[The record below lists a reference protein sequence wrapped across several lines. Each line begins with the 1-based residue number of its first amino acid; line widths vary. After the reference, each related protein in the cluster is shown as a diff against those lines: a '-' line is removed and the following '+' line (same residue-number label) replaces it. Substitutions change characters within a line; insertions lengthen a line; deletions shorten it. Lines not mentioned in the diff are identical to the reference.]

1 MDAADLLAARAL
13 LDCLV
18 GATAPEVRT
27 AYRRALQRTRPDLGT
42 EDGTLTTRLQSARD
56 LLLTQ
61 APPDRRRR
69 PRSPDAT
76 PAAYVPL
83 RRAAWGLVEEPA
95 SSVVAR
101 L

>member
-13 LDCLV
+13 LDCRA
-18 GATAPEVRT
+18 GATAPEVRQ

-42 EDGTLTTRLQSARD
+42 DDGTLTVRLQAARD
-56 LLLTQ
+56 VLLAQ

-69 PRSPDAT
+69 PRSSDA
-76 PAAYVPL
+76 PSDAFVPL
-83 RRAAWGLVEEPA
+83 RRAVWGLVEEPSA
-95 SSVVAR
+95 SVVAR